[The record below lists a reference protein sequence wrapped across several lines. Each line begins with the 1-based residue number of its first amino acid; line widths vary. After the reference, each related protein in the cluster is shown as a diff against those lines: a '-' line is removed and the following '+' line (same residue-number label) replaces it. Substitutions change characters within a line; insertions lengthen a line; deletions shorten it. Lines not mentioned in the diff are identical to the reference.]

1 MLCCTKSLKLKNNHH
16 LAARTQLLQDGQE
29 QTSLRNSKTK
39 LEDSVQKLQKQ
50 LNELKHG
57 RQKFSLEVTALTEKE
72 AALKQQIKASYF
84 EI

>member
-1 MLCCTKSLKLKNNHH
+1 M
-16 LAARTQLLQDGQE
+16 TQLLQDGQE

-72 AALKQQIKASYF
+72 AALKQQIKVSDCQPAIYF
-84 EI
+84 TCPACCFHVIK